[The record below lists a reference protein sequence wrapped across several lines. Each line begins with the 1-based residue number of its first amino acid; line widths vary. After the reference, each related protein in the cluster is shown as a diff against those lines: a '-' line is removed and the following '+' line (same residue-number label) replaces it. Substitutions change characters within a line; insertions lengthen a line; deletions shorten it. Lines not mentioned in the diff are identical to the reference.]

1 MNLHIKANQ
10 HSACHDN
17 SANYFYSMAI
27 MQRETE
33 IKELNNTVIIIYRNK
48 RLMKLSMAE
57 DDLDVT
63 YNMSNE
69 V

>member
-1 MNLHIKANQ
+1 
-10 HSACHDN
+10 
-17 SANYFYSMAI
+17 